1 MQYCNSGNELA
12 KEIMYRRGPPTDPAM
27 MHFSG
32 GSVTKITGRTGWYVD
47 SVALHTGEEKIEYG
61 SSGGDNDSINDLRPG
76 EYICAVTQKN
86 YDVGYLGSSLVFHLS
101 SGRDVA
107 IEGKP
112 WAHKKC
118 RFQDQFAVNEGEKVV
133 GLEFEGSRLVG
144 LICAG
149 AYCSVSLLP

>member
-1 MQYCNSGNELA
+1 MPYCNTANELA
-12 KEIMYRRGPPTDPAM
+12 QEIMNRRGPPTD
-27 MHFSG
+27 
-32 GSVTKITGRTGWYVD
+32 SVTKITGRTGWYVD
-47 SVALHTGEEKIEYG
+47 FVALHTGEGKIEYG

-112 WAHKKC
+112 WAQKKC
-118 RFQDQFAVNEGEKVV
+118 RFQDQFAVNEGEKLV

-144 LICAG
+144 LICAW

>member
-1 MQYCNSGNELA
+1 M
-12 KEIMYRRGPPTDPAM
+12 
-27 MHFSG
+27 
-32 GSVTKITGRTGWYVD
+32 
-47 SVALHTGEEKIEYG
+47 
-61 SSGGDNDSINDLRPG
+61 
-76 EYICAVTQKN
+76 
-86 YDVGYLGSSLVFHLS
+86 FHLS

-118 RFQDQFAVNEGEKVV
+118 RFQDQFAVNEGEKFV